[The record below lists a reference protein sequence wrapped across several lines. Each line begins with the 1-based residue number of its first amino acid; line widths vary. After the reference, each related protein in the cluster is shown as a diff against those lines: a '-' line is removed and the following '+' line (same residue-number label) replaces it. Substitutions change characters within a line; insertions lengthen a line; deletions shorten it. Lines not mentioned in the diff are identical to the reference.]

1 MSLGTFRQFAAVLV
15 VVAVVLGALP
25 GVVAAQEVR
34 TGGSIVVGP
43 GETVSG
49 DLVAT
54 AGSVIVHGTVDGNL
68 EATAGSV
75 LVAPDGRVAG
85 DVVAT
90 SGSVVVAGAVD
101 GSVAAFGGSATLAE
115 GATVGGDFE
124 AAAGDVHVAGTVGGD
139 ARVAADRLVVAS
151 TGSVAGDL
159 EYDVGSLQLDGS
171 VAGATMAVDEVSF
184 VTAPAFQFGP
194 VGAPELPAIP
204 AWVGAVY
211 WFLANLLLGV
221 VLLAVAPDFGR
232 RVASLGTA
240 RTLRSGLAGLLVLV
254 VTPVVLLLLLVS
266 IVGIPLSLAG
276 IAAFALVLW
285 AAGVY
290 GAYAVGTWLL
300 SLADRADASR
310 WLALVAGLLVVALV
324 GAVPLLGDLV
334 QFVVLLLGLG
344 AFALAVRGEST
355 GEGDGD
361 AGAAD
366 AETGRPAA

>member
-1 MSLGTFRQFAAVLV
+1 MSLFTFRQFVVVLV
-15 VVAVVLGALP
+15 VLLVALGTLP
-25 GVVAAQEVR
+25 GLVAAQEAR
-34 TGGSIVVGP
+34 TGGSVVVGP

-54 AGSVIVHGTVDGNL
+54 AGSVIVEGTVTGDV

-75 LVAPDGRVAG
+75 LVAPGGRVGG

-90 SGSVVVAGAVD
+90 AGSVVVAGTVD
-101 GSVAAFGGSATLAE
+101 GSVAAFGGAATLAE

-124 AAAGDVHVAGTVGGD
+124 AAAGEVHVAGTVGGD
-139 ARVAADRLVVAS
+139 ARVGAERLVVAS

-159 EYDVGSLQLDGS
+159 EYDVATLQLDGT
-171 VAGATMAVDEVSF
+171 VAGATRAVDEVSF

-194 VGAPELPAIP
+194 AGTPELPAVP
-204 AWVGAVY
+204 AWIGAVY
-211 WFLANLLLGV
+211 GFLANLLLGV
-221 VLLAVAPDFGR
+221 LLLAVAPDFGR
-232 RVASLGTA
+232 RVASLGTTRA
-240 RTLRSGLAGLLVLV
+240 LRSGLAGLLVV
-254 VTPVVLLLLLVS
+254 VATPVVLLLLLVS

-276 IAAFALVLW
+276 LAVFVLVLW

-300 SLADRADASR
+300 ALADRAGASR
-310 WLALVAGLLVVALV
+310 WVALVAGLLAVAVVGLV
-324 GAVPLLGDLV
+324 PVLGGLV

-344 AFALAVRGEST
+344 AFALAVRGES
-355 GEGDGD
+355 GGDGD
-361 AGAAD
+361 AGTAD

>member
-1 MSLGTFRQFAAVLV
+1 MSVLTFRQFAAVAV

-25 GVVAAQEVR
+25 GLVAAQEVR
-34 TGGSIVVGP
+34 SGGSVVIGP

-49 DLVAT
+49 DLVVT
-54 AGSVIVHGTVDGNL
+54 AGSVIVHGTVDGDL

-75 LVAPDGRVAG
+75 LVEPDGRVAG

-124 AAAGDVHVAGTVGGD
+124 AAAGDVHVAGSVGGD

-159 EYDVGSLQLDGS
+159 EHDVGSLRLDGS
-171 VAGATMAVDEVSF
+171 VAGASRAVDRVSF
-184 VTAPAFQFGP
+184 VTAPGFQFGP
-194 VGAPELPAIP
+194 VGAPELPVVP

-211 WFLANLLLGV
+211 GFLANLLLGV

-232 RVASLGTA
+232 RVASLGTG
-240 RTLRSGLAGLLVLV
+240 RTLRSGLAGLAVLI

-276 IAAFALVLW
+276 VAAFALVLW

-290 GAYAVGTWLL
+290 GAYAAGTWLL

-310 WLALVAGLLVVALV
+310 WIALVGGLLVVALV
-324 GAVPLLGDLV
+324 GAVPVLGALV

-344 AFALAVRGEST
+344 AFALAVRGET
-355 GEGDGD
+355 GGDGD

-366 AETGRPAA
+366 AETGRPAT